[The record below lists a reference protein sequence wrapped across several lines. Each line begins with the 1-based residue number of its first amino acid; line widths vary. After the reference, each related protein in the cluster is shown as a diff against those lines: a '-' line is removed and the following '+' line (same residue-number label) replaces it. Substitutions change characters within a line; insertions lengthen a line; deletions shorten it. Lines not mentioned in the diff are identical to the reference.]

1 MFLKRVEFALQR
13 LSEKIEL
20 KFFDLKAEE
29 ISENSLFG
37 TETKPLK
44 KSDPKLIKIPPD
56 PKKEVCSFAE
66 K

>member
-44 KSDPKLIKIPPD
+44 KIEPKLSRIPPE
-56 PKKEVCSFAE
+56 PEKEFCSFAE